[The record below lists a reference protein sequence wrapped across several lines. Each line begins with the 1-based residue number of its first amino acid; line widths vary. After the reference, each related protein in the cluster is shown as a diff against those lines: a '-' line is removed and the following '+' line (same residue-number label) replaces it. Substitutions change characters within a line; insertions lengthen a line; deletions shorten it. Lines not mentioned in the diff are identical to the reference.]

1 MMVLADSS
9 VWIDHLRFAEP
20 QLERLLFGGEVL
32 GHPLVTGEVGMGS
45 VNNRFQVLK
54 ELDRLPVAILGR
66 DEEVRRLVESAKL
79 FGRGIG
85 YVDAHLLV
93 AVQLTTEAL
102 LWTRD
107 NRLQKVASELGL
119 AFEETRPN

>member
-1 MMVLADSS
+1 MVLTDSS

-20 QLERLLFGGEVL
+20 QLERLLRTGEVL
-32 GHPLVTGEVGMGS
+32 GHPLVTGEVAMGS
-45 VNNRFQVLK
+45 VSNRLQLLK
-54 ELDRLPVAILGR
+54 ELDRLPLAIIGR
-66 DEEVRRLVESAKL
+66 DEEVRRLVETHKL

-93 AVQLTTEAL
+93 AVRLTPEAR

-107 NRLQKVASELGL
+107 KRLHEVASELGL
-119 AFEETRPN
+119 AFQETRPN